1 MKQELIKGNVPKKPV
16 LKTMDIRA
24 GVRTKLL
31 ELKFQQEAI
40 KWNNN
45 CVGKKRRNGSDL
57 MKEMSKIEVNGDGI
71 IIQMYRQLPIA
82 DSSVIFEEYTGK
94 IASWNYDPER
104 IDARAHP
111 THNEAWVLNP
121 IPTIS
126 KGVIV
131 GISKDVQLHYARK
144 KKEMVELGMNVD
156 DFIIPEV
163 GDVIYT
169 NHFMTKNQR
178 YYIDKQDKTRDI
190 VVTPTDFTLE
200 NFDFLFKISYI
211 DIESIVKKEFV
222 GNLVDDK
229 SVHEELF
236 MKINPDNF
244 SDYYVVDNIVN
255 QESVLDR
262 IYEGR

>member
-1 MKQELIKGNVPKKPV
+1 MKQELIKGNMPKKPV
-16 LKTMDIRA
+16 LKTTDVRA
-24 GVRTKLL
+24 GMRTKLL

-40 KWNNN
+40 KWNRDY
-45 CVGKKRRNGSDL
+45 VGKKRKDGSDL
-57 MKEMSKIEVNGDGI
+57 MKEMSKIEINGDGI
-71 IIQMYRQLPIA
+71 IIQMYRQLPID
-82 DSSVIFEEYTGK
+82 DSSVMFEEFTGK
-94 IASWNYDPER
+94 IATWNYDPER

-111 THNEAWVLNP
+111 THDEAWVLNP

-144 KKEMVELGMNVD
+144 KKEMEELGLDVTG
-156 DFIIPEV
+156 FIIPQI

-178 YYIDKQDKTRDI
+178 YYVNKQDKTRDI

-200 NFDFLFKISYI
+200 KFDFLFKISYV
-211 DIESIVKKEFV
+211 DIESIVKKDLADSLID
-222 GNLVDDK
+222 NK
-229 SVHEELF
+229 SKYEDMF
-236 MKINPDNF
+236 MKMNPDNF
-244 SDYYVVDNIVN
+244 SDYYVIENIAN
-255 QESVLDR
+255 QSSILDR